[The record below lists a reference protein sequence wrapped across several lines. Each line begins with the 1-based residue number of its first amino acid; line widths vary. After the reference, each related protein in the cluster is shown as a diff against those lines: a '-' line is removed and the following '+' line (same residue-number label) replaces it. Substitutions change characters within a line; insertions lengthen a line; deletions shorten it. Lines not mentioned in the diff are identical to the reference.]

1 MLHAWSSLR
10 ILVAQARGL
19 ACIAVVRMVRSRFW
33 TELQN
38 FSIMFFKKDI
48 VSFSSP
54 ISTRTMASVTIEN
67 VTVPRDVDNVP
78 RPVVALGATSVTK
91 DWENARHQHHKA
103 QLIYSVRGILNCEIE
118 DGVWIVPPQCAV
130 WIPGD
135 LPHSARGAG
144 ETECYCLFVDPGAT
158 PDLPKSCC
166 TISVSP
172 LLRELLLKAASFPA
186 LYALGGREDR
196 LIAALLDELIE
207 APVEDLH
214 LPMPR
219 DPRLRRLVQM
229 MLADPA
235 NKTSKADWAP
245 RIGMSERS
253 MSRILLHEIGMSF
266 GRWRRQLHVILALQR
281 LTKGESVQTVALEL
295 GYENASGFVTMF
307 RKAVG
312 KPPARYLS
320 DRMSGAELDCVP
332 GIRLPDEI
340 SP

>member
-1 MLHAWSSLR
+1 MSS
-10 ILVAQARGL
+10 I
-19 ACIAVVRMVRSRFW
+19 
-33 TELQN
+33 
-38 FSIMFFKKDI
+38 DI
-48 VSFSSP
+48 HD
-54 ISTRTMASVTIEN
+54 VTAA
-67 VTVPRDVDNVP
+67 RDVDNVP
-78 RPVVALGATSVTK
+78 RPVVALSATSVAK
-91 DWENARHQHHKA
+91 GWENARHQHHKA

-135 LPHSARGAG
+135 LLHSARGSG
-144 ETECYCLFVDPGAT
+144 ETECYCLFVEPDAA
-158 PDLPKSCC
+158 PDLPKTCC

-172 LLRELLLKAASFPA
+172 LLRELLLKVASFPA
-186 LYALGGREDR
+186 LYALGGREER
-196 LIAALLDELIE
+196 LIAALLDELAE
-207 APVEDLH
+207 AQVEDLH

-219 DPRLRRLVQM
+219 DPRLRRLAQM
-229 MLADPA
+229 MIADPTD
-235 NKTSKADWAP
+235 KTSKADWAP

-253 MSRILLHEIGMSF
+253 MSRMLLREIGMSF

-320 DRMSGAELDCVP
+320 DRTGSAELASVP
-332 GIRLPDEI
+332 GIVFSGEGAP
-340 SP
+340 

>member
-1 MLHAWSSLR
+1 MSS
-10 ILVAQARGL
+10 VA
-19 ACIAVVRMVRSRFW
+19 I
-33 TELQN
+33 T
-38 FSIMFFKKDI
+38 D
-48 VSFSSP
+48 
-54 ISTRTMASVTIEN
+54 
-67 VTVPRDVDNVP
+67 VTVSRDVDNVP
-78 RPVVALGATSVTK
+78 RSVVALSATTVTK

-118 DGVWIVPPQCAV
+118 DGVWIVPPQCAI

-135 LPHSARGAG
+135 LPHSARGSG
-144 ETECYCLFVDPGAT
+144 ETEFYCLFVEPDAA
-158 PDLPKSCC
+158 PDLPKTCC
-166 TISVSP
+166 TIAVSP
-172 LLRELLLKAASFPA
+172 LLRELLVKVAGFPE

-196 LIAALLDELIE
+196 LIAALLDELVA

-219 DPRLRRLVQM
+219 APRLRRLAEM
-229 MLADPA
+229 MLADPTD
-235 NKTSKADWAP
+235 KTSKADWAT

-253 MSRILLHEIGMSF
+253 MSRLLLQEIGMSF

-320 DRMSGAELDCVP
+320 DRISGAQLASVP
-332 GIRLPDEI
+332 GIMFPDEL